1 MSSAKLKPIPASTD
15 GDVAA
20 AVDALRRILRSLR
33 LAARMTETK
42 AGLSAA
48 QLYVLNAVAASGEAS
63 VNELAGRTMTDRSSV
78 ASVIDRLT
86 ERGLVVR
93 KVAAEDRRRA
103 AVRITAA
110 GTRALRR
117 APEAPTQL
125 VIDALRSLL
134 PVQLGDAARGLT
146 ALTVAMGIA
155 GEPAGMF
162 FEDGPRVRAKRAKG
176 GVQ

>member
-1 MSSAKLKPIPASTD
+1 VSSASIKSIPTSADS
-15 GDVAA
+15 DVGA

-33 LAARMTETK
+33 LAARMTEAK

-48 QLYVLNAVAASGEAS
+48 QLYVLSTVASAGEAS
-63 VNELAGRTMTDRSSV
+63 VNELATRTMTDRSSV

-93 KVAAEDRRRA
+93 NVAADDRRRA

-117 APEAPTQL
+117 APEPPTQL
-125 VIDALRSLL
+125 VIDALRSM
-134 PVQLGDAARGLT
+134 PPDQLSDAARGLT

-155 GEPAGMF
+155 SGPAGMF
-162 FEDGPRVRAKRAKG
+162 FEDAPRSRAKRVKRGAR
-176 GVQ
+176 